1 MAGGI
6 RVSLKCVKCGGMD
19 FAMSERPAERDWIV
33 CTTCGEQLS
42 TVSELDDEVVRLAHE
57 AVRWPDAART
67 AHR

>member
-6 RVSLKCVKCGGMD
+6 RVSLKCVNCGGMD
-19 FAMSERPAERDWIV
+19 FAMSEQPAERDSIV

-42 TVSELDDEVVRLAHE
+42 TVSELDDEVVRLAHA
-57 AVRWPDAART
+57 AVRQRDTARA